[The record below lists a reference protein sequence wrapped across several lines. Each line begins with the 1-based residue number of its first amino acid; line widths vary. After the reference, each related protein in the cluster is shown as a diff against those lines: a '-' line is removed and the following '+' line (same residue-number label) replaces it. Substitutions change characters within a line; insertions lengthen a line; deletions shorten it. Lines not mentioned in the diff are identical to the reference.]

1 MKLVKVVGSITS
13 TIKDKT
19 LEGFKILLVR
29 AIDVDLEEKDDFYVA
44 VDTIGLGVGETAL
57 IVTGSTAKRT
67 EVTRHNNVDA
77 AIIAKVDRIDLKDSV
92 IES

>member
-1 MKLVKVVGSITS
+1 MVGSITS

-67 EVTRHNNVDA
+67 EVTRHKNVDA